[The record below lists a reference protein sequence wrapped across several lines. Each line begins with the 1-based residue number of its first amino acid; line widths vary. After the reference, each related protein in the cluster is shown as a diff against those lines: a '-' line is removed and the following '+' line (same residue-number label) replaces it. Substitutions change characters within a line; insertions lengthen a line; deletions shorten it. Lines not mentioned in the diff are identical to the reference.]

1 MFSKVGLLLTH
12 SNKYRKGKV
21 SLSMIYQPYKKEHEQ
36 NDQFI
41 MPQSFSDM
49 LYYEHILMN
58 IYHPNIFD
66 ALNAS
71 SKKYKKGC
79 IYLLYG
85 QEISTKHED
94 FCLPLVY
101 SDMFYYETLIQESS
115 HPNIFDSLNASSVK
129 YHKGKINYEMLKQR
143 KVVKQE
149 LIPSHPTINKL
160 IERLVTEHLSR
171 VLSQA

>member
-1 MFSKVGLLLTH
+1 MFSKFGLLLTH

-21 SLSMIYQPYKKEHEQ
+21 SLSMIYQPYKQEYEQ
-36 NDQFI
+36 NDQFV

-49 LYYEHILMN
+49 LFYEHILTN

-71 SKKYKKGC
+71 SMKYKKGC
-79 IYLLYG
+79 IYLLCG
-85 QEISTKHED
+85 QEISSKQED

-101 SDMFYYETLIQESS
+101 SDMFYYETLINESS
-115 HPNIFDSLNASSVK
+115 CPNVFDSLNASSIK
-129 YHKGKINYEMLKQR
+129 YRKGKVYYEMLKQR

-160 IERLVTEHLSR
+160 IERLVTKHLSR